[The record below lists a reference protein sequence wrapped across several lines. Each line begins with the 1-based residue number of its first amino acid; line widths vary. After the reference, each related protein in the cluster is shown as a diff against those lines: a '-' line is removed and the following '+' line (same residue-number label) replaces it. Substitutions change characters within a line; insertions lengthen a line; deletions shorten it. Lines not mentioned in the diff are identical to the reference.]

1 MTRSTSSGQA
11 RSTSSGQALSDRG
24 LRLIK
29 DCEGCRLTPYQDSV
43 GIWTDGYGNT
53 HGVVPGGPPIGPAKA
68 DADLMRNLAGAAA
81 DVARLARIA
90 LTQGQ
95 FDALVS
101 FTFNLG
107 AGALGGSTL
116 LRKLNAGDAAGAAA
130 EFGKWVHAGSEVLP
144 GLVTRRAKERALFE
158 GDA

>member
-1 MTRSTSSGQA
+1 MTRSIG
-11 RSTSSGQALSDRG
+11 SGQALSDTA
-24 LRLIK
+24 LRLIQ
-29 DCEGCRLTPYQDSV
+29 DCEGCVLRPYRDTV
-43 GIWTDGYGNT
+43 GVWTDGYGNT
-53 HGVVPGGPPIGPAKA
+53 YGVVPGGPPIGQAKA
-68 DADLMRNLAGAAA
+68 DADLMRNLAGAEA
-81 DVARLARIA
+81 DVARLVKVA

-116 LRKLNAGDAAGAAA
+116 LRRLNAGDAAGAAA
-130 EFGKWVHAGSEVLP
+130 EFGKWVHAGGEVLP

>member
-1 MTRSTSSGQA
+1 MNISYQ
-11 RSTSSGQALSDRG
+11 G
-24 LRLIK
+24 LDLIK
-29 DCEGCRLTPYQDSV
+29 DCEGCRLTPYRDAV
-43 GIWTDGYGNT
+43 GVWTDGYGNT
-53 HGVVPGGPPIGPAKA
+53 HGVVPGGPPIGQEKA
-68 DADLMRNLAGAAA
+68 DADLVRNLAGVEA
-81 DVARLARIA
+81 DVARLVRVG

>member
-1 MTRSTSSGQA
+1 MRISQA
-11 RSTSSGQALSDRG
+11 GVD
-24 LRLIK
+24 LIK
-29 DCEGCRLTPYQDSV
+29 GCEGCRLVPYRDSAGV
-43 GIWTDGYGNT
+43 WTDGYGNT
-53 HGVVPGGPPIGPAKA
+53 HGVVPAGPPIGQAKA
-68 DADLMRNLAGAAA
+68 EADLMRNLAAAEA
-81 DVARLARIA
+81 DVARLARVA

-130 EFGKWVHAGSEVLP
+130 EFGKWVHAGGEVLP
-144 GLVTRRAKERALFE
+144 GLVTRRARERALFE
-158 GDA
+158 GDG

>member
-1 MTRSTSSGQA
+1 MTRSTGSGQA
-11 RSTSSGQALSDRG
+11 VSDAG
-24 LRLIK
+24 LRLVK
-29 DCEGCRLTPYQDSV
+29 DCEGCRLTPYRDSV
-43 GIWTDGYGNT
+43 GVWTDGYGNT
-53 HGVVPGGPPIGPAKA
+53 HGVIPGGPPIGQAKA
-68 DADLMRNLAGAAA
+68 DADLMRNLSGAEA
-81 DVARLARIA
+81 DVARLATVA

-101 FTFNLG
+101 FVFNLG
-107 AGALGGSTL
+107 AGALAGSTL

-158 GDA
+158 GETA

>member
-1 MTRSTSSGQA
+1 MTRSTG
-11 RSTSSGQALSDRG
+11 SGQALSDTG
-24 LRLIK
+24 LQLVK
-29 DCEGCRLTPYQDSV
+29 VSEGCRLVPYRDSV
-43 GIWTDGYGNT
+43 GVWTDGYGNT
-53 HGVVPGGPPIGPAKA
+53 HGVVPGGPPIGQAKA
-68 DADLMRNLAGAAA
+68 DADLRRNLAGAEA
-81 DVARLARIA
+81 DVARLARVA

-116 LRKLNAGDAAGAAA
+116 LRRLNAGDAAGAAA
-130 EFGKWVHAGSEVLP
+130 EFGKWIHAGSEVLP